1 MSIQRLRSFTT
12 NWDVIVAII
21 MRETL
26 TRFGK
31 NKIGYLWALLEPV
44 AYVSLFLS
52 IRNAVAQTVPFGD
65 SMILF
70 VLSGLLCFR
79 AFSSIASR
87 GLKAVSSNNALF
99 TYPMVK
105 PMDAIFAR
113 IILEAVTMLVVFA
126 IFFSFMHLASDHHII
141 AYPERFGAAMGGLMV
156 LAAGMSVFNGALNA
170 IMPSWERVFGMIR
183 LPLLLLSGVFYVPK
197 VLPPEFHPYLEWNPL
212 LNCVEWFRYAMYL
225 DYDPM
230 LSQAYVIAFGVT
242 AFALGMLIERA
253 YRRKVMKA

>member
-1 MSIQRLRSFTT
+1 MIQRLQAFST

-44 AYVSLFLS
+44 AYVSLFLL
-52 IRNAVAQTVPFGD
+52 IRNAVAQSIPFGD
-65 SMILF
+65 NMILF

-79 AFSSIASR
+79 AFASISSR
-87 GLKAVSSNNALF
+87 GLNAVSANNALF

-113 IILEAVTMLVVFA
+113 IILEVVTMIVVFA
-126 IFFSFMHLASDHHII
+126 IFFLFMHLASDHRIV
-141 AYPERFGAAMGGLMV
+141 AYPERFGAAMGGLLV
-156 LAAGMSVFNGALNA
+156 LSAGVSVFNGAVNA
-170 IMPSWERVFGMIR
+170 IMPAWERIYGMIR

-212 LNCVEWFRYAMYL
+212 LNCVEWFRYGMYL

-230 LSQAYVIAFGVT
+230 LSQTYVIAFGLT
-242 AFALGMLIERA
+242 AFVIGMVIERI
-253 YRRKVMKA
+253 YRRKVMRA